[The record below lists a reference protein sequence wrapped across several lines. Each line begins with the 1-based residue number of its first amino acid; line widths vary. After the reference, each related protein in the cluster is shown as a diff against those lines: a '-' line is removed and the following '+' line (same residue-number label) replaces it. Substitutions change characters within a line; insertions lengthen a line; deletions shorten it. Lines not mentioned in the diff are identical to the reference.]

1 MTAVTTV
8 ATVQQ
13 TFHFDNLLRRGQMQ
27 LQGKRVVITGAS
39 QGIGAAM
46 AHAFRAQGATVLLVA
61 RSQDKLADL
70 GNKIGAEWL
79 VADLTNSTDLDA
91 LVARCAGVLGHID
104 VWVNNAGVETDDAF
118 VHTDRAEIRSL
129 ARLNFE
135 APLMLT
141 RDVLPHM
148 LARGSGHIVMT
159 SSIAGAIPFPGLA
172 AYAGSKAGL
181 TNFSETLRLELKGS
195 GIGLTVVAPGP
206 VDTAMWDRLDTP
218 TSWQQPALTRF
229 RRLMFLPKVDPTT
242 IGVQVVNAVANDK
255 RFVRPKRRFGG
266 YHALNNLPRRMVEV
280 ALTGVRMPPLQ
291 PTGDPFAAKD
301 Q

>member
-1 MTAVTTV
+1 M
-8 ATVQQ
+8 
-13 TFHFDNLLRRGQMQ
+13 
-27 LQGKRVVITGAS
+27 VITGAS

-79 VADLTNSTDLDA
+79 VADLTNSTDLDV